1 MLSLFSEYKYSKNYL
16 IKMILLG
23 LCFFFIFGAYT
34 LLKELK
40 DAIFTIVV
48 GYKHLPDAKAISL
61 FLMIPMVLFYS
72 WLSEKIKRNY
82 LLSFYALF
90 YGIGG
95 IIISYYIQDPEIGL
109 TNVIASKDRIFG
121 WIVYLFFEGLS
132 PFLVS
137 LNWSFLNSI
146 SKPSDIKTFYIVMA
160 AMAKIGAVFFATL
173 AWLFMSRSF
182 NFSILYSDVSLYAT
196 LLKFSSAALFF
207 VPILLL
213 YLIIKLPESE
223 LQGYVDI
230 NEKNIHKEKQT
241 DTSKKGFNFGFFSIF
256 NNPYVLSIVGMMF
269 FWEIV
274 NVIFNNLRLII
285 AFSDAKAI
293 SQFSS
298 FLFKSSAVTNLI
310 SFLFVIIGT
319 NSIIRFL
326 GERRG
331 LLLIPILTGSMM
343 ILFLF
348 YKTTTMVIITW
359 TIIRVINLSL
369 ATPIKESLYIPTS
382 KDIQFK
388 SKSWIDSFGQKFSKG
403 IGSIYNKLIQFIP
416 ANIINIFQISFF
428 LLIITFWTLL
438 AYFLGKRWE
447 KAIEKKEIIQ

>member
-1 MLSLFSEYKYSKNYL
+1 MLSLLSESKYSKNYI

-23 LCFFFIFGAYT
+23 LCFFLIIGAYT

-40 DAIFTIVV
+40 DAIFTIIV
-48 GYKHLPDAKAISL
+48 GYKYLPDAKAISL
-61 FLMIPMVLFYS
+61 FLMIPMVIFYS
-72 WLSEKIKRNY
+72 WLSEKIKRHY

-90 YGIGG
+90 YAFGT
-95 IIISYYIQDPEIGL
+95 IIIAYFIQDPEIGL
-109 TNVIASKDRIFG
+109 ANIVSGRYRIFG
-121 WIVYLFFEGLS
+121 WVVYLFFEGLS

-146 SKPSDIKTFYIVMA
+146 SKPVDIKNFYIVMA
-160 AMAKIGAVFFATL
+160 AMGKMGSLCFATL

-182 NFSILYSDVSLYAT
+182 DYFLAYSDVSLYVL
-196 LLKFSSAALFF
+196 LLKGSAGALFC
-207 VPILLL
+207 VPLLLL
-213 YLIIKLPESE
+213 YLIFKLPTSE

-230 NEKNIHKEKQT
+230 NEKKNEKII
-241 DTSKKGFNFGFFSIF
+241 DTKKSFNFGFSAIF

-285 AFSDAKAI
+285 AFSDSHAI
-293 SQFSS
+293 DQFSA
-298 FLFKSSAVTNLI
+298 FLFKSTAITSLI
-310 SFLFVIIGT
+310 SVLFVVIGT

-331 LLLIPILTGSMM
+331 LLLIPLLTGFMM
-343 ILFLF
+343 VCFLF
-348 YKTTTMVIITW
+348 YKTTTMVIVTW
-359 TIIRVINLSL
+359 TVIRAINLSL
-369 ATPIKESLYIPTS
+369 ATPIRESLYIPTS

-403 IGSIYNKLIQFIP
+403 FGSVYNKLIQFVP
-416 ANIINIFQISFF
+416 ENIINIFQISFF
-428 LLIITFWTLL
+428 LLIITLWTTL
-438 AYFLGKRWE
+438 AYYLGQRWQ
-447 KAIEKKEIIQ
+447 KAVNKKEIIK

>member
-1 MLSLFSEYKYSKNYL
+1 MHSLLSEYKYSKNYI

-23 LCFFFIFGAYT
+23 FCFFFIFGAYT

-48 GYKHLPDAKAISL
+48 GYEHLPDAKAISL
-61 FLMIPMVLFYS
+61 LLMIPMVLFYS
-72 WLSEKIKRNY
+72 WFSEKIKRTY

-90 YGIGG
+90 YGIGSL
-95 IIISYYIQDPEIGL
+95 IIAYYIQDPAIGL
-109 TNVIASKDRIFG
+109 SNVVANKDRIFG
-121 WIVYLFFEGLS
+121 WVVYLFFEGLS

-146 SKPSDIKTFYIVMA
+146 SKPTDIKTFYIGMA
-160 AMAKIGAVFFATL
+160 AMAKIGAVCFATL

-182 NFSILYSDVSLYAT
+182 SFFSLYSDISLYSM
-196 LLKFSSAALFF
+196 LLKFSAGALFI

-213 YLIIKLPESE
+213 CLILKLPKSE

-230 NEKNIHKEKQT
+230 NEQQNKAIDTPKKN
-241 DTSKKGFNFGFFSIF
+241 FNFGFFSIF

-285 AFSDAKAI
+285 AFSDAKEI
-293 SQFSS
+293 SEFSS

-310 SFLFVIIGT
+310 SFIFVIIGT

-343 ILFLF
+343 MLFLF

-369 ATPIKESLYIPTS
+369 ATPIRESLYIPTS

-416 ANIINIFQISFF
+416 TGIINIFQISFF
-428 LLIITFWTLL
+428 LLIITLWTTL
-438 AYFLGKRWE
+438 AYYLGKRWQ
-447 KAIEKKEIIQ
+447 KAVEKKEIIQ